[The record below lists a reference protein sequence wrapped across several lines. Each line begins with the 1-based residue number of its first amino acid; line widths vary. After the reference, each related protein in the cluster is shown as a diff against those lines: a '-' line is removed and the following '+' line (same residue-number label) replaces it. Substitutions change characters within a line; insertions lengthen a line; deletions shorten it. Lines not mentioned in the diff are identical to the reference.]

1 MAWLAGWARRKAIT
15 LSTPA
20 ALLSAFPFPARITAD
35 TDVGALAQATGYD
48 IRFTLADGTTLLDH
62 ERDTFA
68 VTAGAATGLWWVEIP
83 SWSALVATTIYMYY
97 GKADAP
103 DVSSGPNT
111 FDSNHVGVYH
121 GGDGSTLS
129 VQDSSQAGNHG
140 TNNGATAAAGIAG
153 GALRFDGGQQ
163 GVQIPYNASL
173 YSPAMSVS
181 LWVKSATADY
191 ASNAYPVAM
200 WDFATND
207 RMWAVHV
214 RNGNYKWG
222 LYTSTNG
229 TTLVSQVASQS
240 VTTNWMHVAVTT
252 ADGGNTWLM
261 QFDGGAS
268 ETLSDLAGYA
278 DQESSLRLGAL
289 WNGSA
294 FSNQFSGLLD
304 EVRISNIARSAAWLA
319 AEYGTVAAPATWQTW
334 GAEESKVTARPWLYA
349 ARRSQIIGAGA

>member
-48 IRFTLADGTTLLDH
+48 IRFTASDGTTLLDH

-111 FDSNHVGVYH
+111 FDANHVGVYH
-121 GGDGSTLS
+121 GGDGTTLS

-153 GALRFDGGQQ
+153 GAMSFDG
-163 GVQIPYNASL
+163 
-173 YSPAMSVS
+173 
-181 LWVKSATADY
+181 
-191 ASNAYPVAM
+191 
-200 WDFATND
+200 
-207 RMWAVHV
+207 
-214 RNGNYKWG
+214 
-222 LYTSTNG
+222 
-229 TTLVSQVASQS
+229 ASQS
-240 VTTNWMHVAVTT
+240 VSLGNPVSLQITGSMTISGWAQLRDGDASSVVAKDASSGGRAYTLDYYSGQYRFYINGSVDGIVVATATYSALKHVVGVYDQSVPQLRIYLDGALVQDAT
-252 ADGGNTWLM
+252 A
-261 QFDGGAS
+261 GAS
-268 ETLSDLAGYA
+268 IPSATAACYIARREYTGNEDFL
-278 DQESSLRLGAL
+278 
-289 WNGSA
+289 NGV
-294 FSNQFSGLLD
+294 LD
-304 EVRISNIARSAAWLA
+304 EIRISNIARAPAWIA
-319 AEYGTVAAPATWQTW
+319 AEYGTIAAPATWQTW
-334 GAEESKVTARPWLYA
+334 GAEESNVTARPWLYT
-349 ARRSQIIGAGA
+349 RRTQIIGAGA